1 MLNRELSGGTA
12 RLWYNEDMT
21 RRTGEMQLRLSEEY
35 QAQETFEA
43 SLQAGWEP
51 VRADD
56 IGVMRDFGR
65 WLESRHRK
73 DVPDRDQLRREW
85 FDYIKQEKR

>member
-1 MLNRELSGGTA
+1 MLNRELSGYTA
-12 RLWYNEDMT
+12 RLWYNEEMT
-21 RRTGEMQLRLSEEY
+21 RRTGKMQLRLSDEY

-51 VRADD
+51 VRADEL
-56 IGVMRDFGR
+56 GVISAFGR
-65 WLESRHRK
+65 WLELRHK

-85 FDYIKQEKR
+85 FEYIKTRER